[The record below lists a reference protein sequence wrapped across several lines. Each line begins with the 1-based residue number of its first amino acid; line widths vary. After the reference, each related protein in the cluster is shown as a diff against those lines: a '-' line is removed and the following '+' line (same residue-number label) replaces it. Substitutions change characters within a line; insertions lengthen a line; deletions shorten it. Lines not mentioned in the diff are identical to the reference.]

1 MAGIGKAR
9 VKRPEH
15 LDDAH
20 GRLRDR
26 LGNVAARRRDSADG
40 GDGAAA
46 VSVAADAADAA
57 GALVELRNARREV
70 GRVAFFAGHL
80 LQTAGHLTQRLG
92 PAGGGVSQNGDV
104 IAHVAEILR
113 DGDAGVD
120 GRLTRSHRHIG
131 GVGDEHGALHER
143 LAVARVGQLR
153 ELHENVGHL
162 VAAFAAADVD
172 DDVHVRPL
180 GELVLHD
187 GLAAAERAGHGRRA
201 ALGDREER
209 VDDTLAA
216 VHGLV
221 RSKLLRIGAR
231 DTHRPALDH
240 VQLMIDAG
248 GIGEHGDG
256 LVDREVTA
264 GDALDRARHLRGHH
278 DLVQDGRRLL
288 DGADHV
294 AAGNGG
300 AGLHNGIKVPHA
312 LAVERGHLDAAGDVR
327 AGQVADLGQRAL
339 DTVIDILQHTGAKL
353 HGQRHTGRLDFRA
366 GAETGGLLVDLDGRA
381 VTGHIQDL
389 ADQALLADTHNVGD
403 VGIGKTV
410 GHDQR
415 TGNFCDSSAQ
425 FHSSFP

>member
-1 MAGIGKAR
+1 MAGIRQAR

-15 LDDAH
+15 LDDTH
-20 GRLRDR
+20 GGLRDR

-40 GDGAAA
+40 SDGTAA
-46 VSVAADAADAA
+46 VALAADAADAA
-57 GALVELRNARREV
+57 GALVELRDAGCKV
-70 GRVAFFAGHL
+70 GRVALFAGHL
-80 LQTAGHLTQRLG
+80 FQTAGHLTQGLG
-92 PAGGGVSQNGDV
+92 PAGGGVGQNGDV
-104 IAHVAEILR
+104 IAHVAEVFG

-120 GRLTRSHRHIG
+120 GRLTRRHGHIG
-131 GVGDEHGALHER
+131 GVGDEHGALHQR

-187 GLAAAERAGHGRRA
+187 GLAAAERAGHGGRA

-216 VHGLV
+216 IHGLV
-221 RSKLLRIGAR
+221 RSELLRIGAR

-240 VQLMIDAG
+240 VQLMVDAVG
-248 GIGEHGDG
+248 VREHSDG
-256 LVDREVTA
+256 LVDREVAA
-264 GDALDRARHLRGHH
+264 GDALDRALHLRGHH

-294 AAGNGG
+294 AAGDGG
-300 AGLHNGIKVPHA
+300 AGLHNGIKVPDA
-312 LAVERGHLDAAGDVR
+312 LAVERGHLDAAGDVG
-327 AGQVADLGQRAL
+327 AGQVANLGQRAL
-339 DTVIDILQHTGAKL
+339 DTVIDILQHAGAKL
-353 HGQRHTGRLDFRA
+353 HGQRHTGSLDFRA
-366 GAETGGLLVDLDGRA
+366 GAKARGLLVDLDGRA
-381 VTGHIQDL
+381 VAGHIQDL
-389 ADQALLADTHNVGD
+389 ADQALLTDTHNVGD
-403 VGIGKTV
+403 VGIGKAV
-410 GHDQR
+410 RHDQR
-415 TGNFCDSSAQ
+415 AGNFCNGSAQ